1 MRMKLNKTSYCHR
14 QIRALCFEL
23 EQRSGLKCITDLD
36 EEFEDIKFYGKLSYI
51 RIDWL
56 HNAIFTLSYTMDRK
70 ELQVAQD
77 IILDLDW
84 LETGK
89 RVQDMILHKG

>member
-1 MRMKLNKTSYCHR
+1 MKLNKTSYCHK

-36 EEFEDIKFYGKLSYI
+36 EEFEDIRFYGKLSYI

-56 HNAIFTLSYTMDRK
+56 HNAIFTLSYNMDKK
-70 ELQVAQD
+70 ELQIAQD
-77 IILDLDW
+77 IMLNLNW
-84 LETGK
+84 LEIGK
-89 RVQDMILHKG
+89 RYQNMASQEG